1 VDITRQQAID
11 LLHRWQ
17 VERRLIQGGIF
28 QSKKDRATSGFLGRI
43 ERLDSRSLTI
53 DARSLFM
60 LGDRCGLKLPL
71 EADYSYS
78 DSPDGPN
85 GHGEPLREAYDS
97 ALFIV
102 IAPGW
107 QIELFATKPK
117 SEITH

>member
-1 VDITRQQAID
+1 MDITRQQAID
-11 LLHRWQ
+11 LLHKWQ

-28 QSKKDRATSGFLGRI
+28 QSKKDGATSGFIGRI
-43 ERLDSRSLTI
+43 ERLDNHSLTI
-53 DARSLFM
+53 DSRSLFM

-78 DSPDGPN
+78 DSRDGPDG
-85 GHGEPLREAYDS
+85 HREPLREAYDS

-107 QIELFATKPK
+107 QAFA
-117 SEITH
+117 SGAAWFSLA